1 MTLTLGGIAAIC
13 LAAAIAFTVKKLA
26 KRTVV
31 FLMIIAGLAG
41 LGGVL
46 GSIIARVTQSG
57 VNGATSATNRLLGVG
72 AGGLIVML
80 VLTIFIYPH
89 VKLKGAQPPTKA
101 TPWLGLAWGSV
112 AAAVGGVFGAAA
124 GVGTNVIAQG
134 ANLLLSGAT
143 AFFQG
148 F

>member
-1 MTLTLGGIAAIC
+1 MTLTLGGIAAV
-13 LAAAIAFTVKKLA
+13 AFAVAIAFMVKKLA

-41 LGGVL
+41 LGGIL
-46 GSIIARVTQSG
+46 GSIITRISRSG
-57 VNGATSATNRLLGVG
+57 VNGATHATDKLFGVG
-72 AGGLIVML
+72 VGGLIVCL

-89 VKLKGAQPPTKA
+89 VKLKGGQPPTKA

-112 AAAVGGVFGAAA
+112 AAAVGGIFGTAA
-124 GVGTNVIAQG
+124 GIGSDVVAQG
-134 ANLLLSGAT
+134 ANLILSGAT
-143 AFFQG
+143 AFLAG